1 MDITHYFAIVRR
13 RLPLVVALPLAVA
26 LLSLVVALAQK
37 PVYSAT
43 ARVLAHRAAA
53 LTAPPADPSAKIADT
68 VTDDLP
74 AVIRSA
80 GLARDVAAELARRGR
95 TLDPDDVQDGLNA
108 EVGDRIVLL
117 GATAEQPEDAQALL
131 QTAIELL
138 QTNGLRYW
146 GVTDLPPG
154 QSGITLAVLETSPTA
169 VRVNGARSIALAVG
183 LRTLAALVAAVALAF
198 LLHFAEAL
206 RAGQPAAAPSGERP
220 PRRNAS

>member
-13 RLPLVVALPLAVA
+13 RWPLVVALPLAVA
-26 LLSLVVALAQK
+26 LLSLAFALAQK

-53 LTAPPADPSAKIADT
+53 IAPRPADPAVKIADT

-74 AVIRSA
+74 AVIR
-80 GLARDVAAELARRGR
+80 GVELARDVTAELARRGR
-95 TLDPDDVQDGLNA
+95 PLDVDDVQDGLNA
-108 EVGDRIVLL
+108 EVGDRVVLL
-117 GATAEQPEDAQALL
+117 GATAERPEDAQALL

-146 GVTDLPPG
+146 GVKDLAP
-154 QSGITLAVLETSPTA
+154 QESGITLVVLETDPAA
-169 VRVNGARSIALAVG
+169 VRVNGVRATALAVG

-198 LLHFAEAL
+198 LLHVAEAL
-206 RAGQPAAAPSGERP
+206 RAGQPAAAPTAERP
-220 PRRNAS
+220 PQRNAS